1 MPKVGG
7 VEFPYTKEGMRKAKA
22 WSEMIGKPIQ
32 IDKKKAKK
40 KYQQGGDT
48 LRTHISVPRYSKNK
62 KAGLDKLL
70 LGSELHKKWIDQALE
85 MPERKW
91 EGYGHFIPREDYD
104 IGLVDGT
111 PHYVGKK
118 SGKAVMWD
126 ALLQDA
132 YDRGELDISTKE
144 SKEKLKKLLSGK
156 SKYKHNRG

>member
-85 MPERKW
+85 MQ
-91 EGYGHFIPREDYD
+91 YD
-104 IGLVDGT
+104 IANERRNRMLQAQT
-111 PHYVGKK
+111 LTQQGKTTRYEGKLDAK
-118 SGKAVMWD
+118 SALLEGKAKAKD
-126 ALLQDA
+126 SL
-132 YDRGELDISTKE
+132 ISGFTGAGV
-144 SKEKLKKLLSGK
+144 SYFAGLKD
-156 SKYKHNRG
+156 